1 MNDDD
6 VSFKTCC
13 LARKTSAHAYSF
25 CSVSRGSKFGSKRK
39 KRQKKGNPKT
49 KGSRACK
56 KKNKSQ
62 WIYPPGSNR
71 LSSYTSPTESVIYDA
86 AIAQSRVF
94 DICFTQR
101 REKVS
106 RLVRKLTEQ
115 SERATKTKLI
125 KWISTNDIV
134 HMQKK
139 KRKRT

>member
-1 MNDDD
+1 MMMLVLKHVASRVKRARTHTLFAV
-6 VSFKTCC
+6 VSG
-13 LARKTSAHAYSF
+13 
-25 CSVSRGSKFGSKRK
+25 GSKSKEEK
-39 KRQKKGNPKT
+39 KAKKSQPKT

-71 LSSYTSPTESVIYDA
+71 LSSYTSPIESVIYDA

-125 KWISTNDIV
+125 SG
-134 HMQKK
+134 
-139 KRKRT
+139 